1 MSSLWD
7 AVFIQVID
15 RIGPLMLNLSGTP
28 YNYGFC
34 LANGE
39 GVSKNQ
45 EEAVSYFRLPADQK
59 HVDAQFQYG
68 SLETIRHRGWRIH
81 NRPEVHFLQ

>member
-7 AVFIQVID
+7 AVFIQVLD
-15 RIGPLMLNLSGTP
+15 GTGPLMLNLSGTSC
-28 YNYGFC
+28 NYGFC

-45 EEAVSYFRLPADQK
+45 EEVVSDF
-59 HVDAQFQYG
+59 
-68 SLETIRHRGWRIH
+68 
-81 NRPEVHFLQ
+81 